1 MKKSGAVVAVAA
13 TAPALLA
20 AAGKKR
26 PLPKAVMYGTIGLNG
41 TVLEKFKALKAAGFD
56 GVEPE
61 SHMNQEEVVAALKES
76 GLKAASV
83 CCKTHWN
90 KPLSDPKPEVRAE
103 GLEGFKQ
110 ALRDAKA
117 YGAGAVLL
125 VPGVAKNGVSYEE
138 CFQRSIVE
146 IRKALPL
153 AEEYNVQVGME
164 NVGNNFV
171 STPQQAIEYL
181 DAIKHPLVGWYF
193 DIGNMLRLSPPE
205 DWIRV
210 LGKRLV
216 RIHFKE
222 ASKSKGQGMKFF
234 EGDNN
239 WPTIMKAIDEVGYAS
254 WATTEQSGKQTS
266 DAEALKDF
274 SERLDRILAS

>member
-1 MKKSGAVVAVAA
+1 
-13 TAPALLA
+13 
-20 AAGKKR
+20 
-26 PLPKAVMYGTIGLNG
+26 MYDTIGFKG
-41 TVLEKFKALKAAGFD
+41 AVLEKFKALKEAGFD
-56 GVEPE
+56 GVEPS
-61 SHMNQEEVVAALKES
+61 SHMNQEEVARALQET

-83 CCKTHWN
+83 CCKTHWQ
-90 KPLSDPKPEVRAE
+90 KPLSDPNPEVRAA

-125 VPGVAKNGVSYEE
+125 VPGVAKNGVSYDE

-153 AEEYNVQVGME
+153 AEEYNLKVGIE

-171 STPQQAIEYL
+171 STPQQAVQYL
-181 DAIKHPLVGWYF
+181 DAINHPLVGWYF

-216 RIHFKE
+216 RLHFKE
-222 ASKSKGQGMKFF
+222 ASKTKGQGMKFF
-234 EGDNN
+234 EGGND
-239 WPTIMKAIDEVGYAS
+239 WPAIMKAVDEAGYAS
-254 WATTEQSGKQTS
+254 WATTEQSASQTN
-266 DAEALKDF
+266 DGAALKDF
-274 SERLDRILAS
+274 SARLDRILSS